1 MSFLLLIIAGILI
14 SAVMALTKPTLS
26 GDLTTGDLANLNS
39 QLAQVN
45 VDRIYFGAGELTAA
59 EAADLFAGQDNLDNE
74 TTGIPGITEE
84 IGELAEKP
92 IKFDSKSE
100 TAKTRHYKLETKRTN
115 TIAITING
123 ISEDKKTL
131 LESWSKNMTQLTAIA
146 VPKGAH
152 TQAILMNGR
161 RWTVDWSGESDG
173 LWTMVLSTEFTG
185 TTENII
191 GIYTGIP
198 ETAPA

>member
-1 MSFLLLIIAGILI
+1 MI
-14 SAVMALTKPTLS
+14 TKPTLS
-26 GDLTTGDLANLNS
+26 AGMTTGDIADLS
-39 QLAQVN
+39 TQLGQVD
-45 VDRIYFGAGELTAA
+45 VDRIYFGAGELSAA
-59 EAADLFAGQDNLDNE
+59 EAAELFAGQDNLDNV
-74 TTGIPGITEE
+74 TTGIPGTCEE
-84 IGELAEKP
+84 IGELSEKP
-92 IKFDSKSE
+92 IKFDSKSA
-100 TAKTRHYKLETKRTN
+100 TANTRHYKIETKRTN

-123 ISEDKKTL
+123 ISEAKKNL

-152 TQAILMNGR
+152 NQAVLMNGR

-191 GIYTGIP
+191 GIYTAIP
-198 ETAPA
+198 ALAPE